1 MVKYHPGVGF
11 RLSSDGRKSG
21 TLTTPRKNYK
31 LHYKMTTSLKLCLSN
46 KKWHNKNVHKT
57 EIAQN
62 NQKRGRKTQSNNIS
76 FYVLYK
82 L

>member
-46 KKWHNKNVHKT
+46 KKWYNKKG
-57 EIAQN
+57 A
-62 NQKRGRKTQSNNIS
+62 
-76 FYVLYK
+76 
-82 L
+82 